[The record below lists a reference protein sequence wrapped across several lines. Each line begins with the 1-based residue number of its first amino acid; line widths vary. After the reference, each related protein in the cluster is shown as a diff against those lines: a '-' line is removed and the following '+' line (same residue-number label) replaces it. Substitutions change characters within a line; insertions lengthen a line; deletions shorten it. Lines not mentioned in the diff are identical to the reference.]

1 MLNDQLFNKTVTNT
15 LLFHSLTLSTINA
28 ISKHIRL
35 YSSMACGFAFM
46 AAALTDPV
54 IYKPSKDV
62 TVLNAA
68 SICP

>member
-1 MLNDQLFNKTVTNT
+1 
-15 LLFHSLTLSTINA
+15 
-28 ISKHIRL
+28 
-35 YSSMACGFAFM
+35 MACGFAFM